1 GRLSYNYD
9 ERYLFEMNMR
19 YDLSSRFHRD
29 NRAGLFPSF
38 SAGWRVSEEDFMAS
52 TEEWL
57 DNLKLRASWGRLGN
71 QYVGSSNTPYLSNLT
86 AYSSDI
92 SLIGGGATTGYTQS
106 VLSNP
111 VLTWETITMTD
122 FGFDLTMF
130 KNRFSLS
137 FDWFT
142 KDTDGILLKLNY
154 PAQIGATPSEEN
166 AGKMNNTGWEIDMA
180 WRDKVGEVRYG
191 FGFNLSDVK
200 NKITDLAG
208 NAPDLSGDQVRVVDL
223 PIDAFYGYEAIGL
236 MTPEDFKIYD
246 PKTGKAALPNIPI
259 VLGNDYQP
267 GDIKYRDISGPNGKP
282 DGRITPEYDKKY
294 IGSNIPRYTYSFRG
308 DVAWRGF
315 DFSFNLQ
322 GVGKCD
328 GYLKGSARHA
338 LQDMAAYPQK
348 VHLERYHYLNN
359 PNPNTTYPRLTYNTK
374 FNQETFST
382 FWLEDASYLRLKNI
396 QLGYTLPSAITKK
409 AKVDK
414 CRIYISAD
422 NLLTVSDF
430 FYAYDP
436 ETPVSSGGYYPQVKT
451 CVLGVSITFR

>member
-1 GRLSYNYD
+1 
-9 ERYLFEMNMR
+9 
-19 YDLSSRFHRD
+19 
-29 NRAGLFPSF
+29 
-38 SAGWRVSEEDFMAS
+38 
-52 TEEWL
+52 
-57 DNLKLRASWGRLGN
+57 
-71 QYVGSSNTPYLSNLT
+71 
-86 AYSSDI
+86 
-92 SLIGGGATTGYTQS
+92 
-106 VLSNP
+106 
-111 VLTWETITMTD
+111 
-122 FGFDLTMF
+122 
-130 KNRFSLS
+130 
-137 FDWFT
+137 
-142 KDTDGILLKLNY
+142 
-154 PAQIGATPSEEN
+154 
-166 AGKMNNTGWEIDMA
+166 
-180 WRDKVGEVRYG
+180 
-191 FGFNLSDVK
+191 
-200 NKITDLAG
+200 
-208 NAPDLSGDQVRVVDL
+208 
-223 PIDAFYGYEAIGL
+223 

-246 PKTGKAALPNIPI
+246 PNTGQAALPNIPI
-259 VLGNDYQP
+259 VLGNAYQP